1 MASEKL
7 AGSKLQK
14 GAGMMSKMARAWGLI
29 LFSILGIIG
38 VLIYKSTKNTL
49 IWIGPK
55 SLAAFVICG
64 ILAIIGVKLL
74 LCNKKK

>member
-1 MASEKL
+1 
-7 AGSKLQK
+7 
-14 GAGMMSKMARAWGLI
+14 MMSKMAKAWGLI

-55 SLAAFVICG
+55 SLTAFVICG
-64 ILAIIGVKLL
+64 ILAISGVKLL